1 MENSARCWHWRHYIK
16 RVLRSAKIGKTYVD
30 WTSCGESTLD
40 VNFSPLQDFGT
51 QTMETLSNC
60 TLPWIDLVETDKESN
75 AISVVILVCLL
86 LTLLFDTFLIAIILL
101 HDDLRRK
108 ARISWCNLK
117 NGIFFYFRGSTF
129 SWSRSASATWPL
141 PSISLFFS
149 NQVQFSVQEYD
160 FHFSSGINKGRYAD
174 FVNENHSTC
183 KWSKVLGTF
192 LLTAPWYNFLGK
204 NDLECLSKKL
214 RQFWKLFAEHLFPY
228 LDVF

>member
-1 MENSARCWHWRHYIK
+1 MENPARCWHWRQYIK

-75 AISVVILVCLL
+75 AISVVILICLL

-108 ARISWCNLK
+108 ARISWFNLK
-117 NGIFFYFRGSTF
+117 NGISFISEGQPFHDLDLHQRHGLCPLSHCFSPTRFNSLCKSMIFIFPQASTKEDTQTLLMRTILRANGQKYSVPF
-129 SWSRSASATWPL
+129 SWQRRGT
-141 PSISLFFS
+141 ISWVRMIW
-149 NQVQFSVQEYD
+149 N
-160 FHFSSGINKGRYAD
+160 I
-174 FVNENHSTC
+174 T
-183 KWSKVLGTF
+183 
-192 LLTAPWYNFLGK
+192 
-204 NDLECLSKKL
+204 
-214 RQFWKLFAEHLFPY
+214 
-228 LDVF
+228 